1 MMYAGICQNDIY
13 KRAELKSIKKGPT
26 SAHSDDIL
34 NKFLILPSE
43 TMKAKCEEYRAAYN
57 ALNVKGETR
66 VEINNCFEFNEDHET
81 FQASGGLT
89 IHLSEDLDVSQIN
102 NIAILSG
109 GDLSSLKIRE
119 ILTEEFVVKCKE
131 EVVMKHQTKLT
142 CKDQR
147 YLLTFI
153 YDQTLF

>member
-1 MMYAGICQNDIY
+1 MVYYAGICQNDIY
-13 KRAELKSIKKGPT
+13 KRAELMSYKKGNH
-26 SAHSDDIL
+26 SAHCDDIL
-34 NKFLILPSE
+34 NKFLLLPSE

-57 ALNVKGETR
+57 ALNVKGDTR
-66 VEINNCFEFNEDHET
+66 VEINNCFEFNEDLET
-81 FQASGGLT
+81 FQARGGLT

-131 EVVMKHQTKLT
+131 EVVMKHKTKPNHQE
-142 CKDQR
+142 QR
-147 YLLTFI
+147 YHTS
-153 YDQTLF
+153 